1 MSIVRGIRKAA
12 SGPGAALGGVLTPS
26 SVYGLDGFLDVENIS
41 LSREK
46 AMKLST
52 VNRCVEVRS
61 CTMAALPVYLMR
73 EDTKER
79 LRQHRL
85 SRVLWGRHNEAMT
98 RFDYERLMQVN
109 LDLSGNAYAWISRDP
124 RTGYPVE
131 LIPLQPDH
139 VTPYVALDSSL
150 WYIYTNPRTGQMYR
164 LDNADV
170 LHYKGYSLDGIEGV
184 SILHRAALTIKTG
197 LAAQEYQ
204 RSMYRNGGRPSGV
217 LTTDTDIGGKIKVK
231 KDDGT
236 TEEIS
241 KKEHIRREWE
251 KIHAGPDKGFRVAVM
266 DNGLKYQAISVSNAD
281 AQFVESEDVRVAD
294 VCRFFGTP
302 LHMVYAGKQA
312 YSSNEQNAIE
322 FSRFTLQPLVIQREQ
337 EDSYKLLLPR
347 ERTEELLRIRREM
360 KGLLRGDTAA
370 QAAWYKAMREVSAYS
385 PNDILALEDMPAV
398 EGGDSRYAS
407 LNYVPLADFQE
418 LSIARNGGAERA
430 GAGAPVP
437 EA

>member
-12 SGPGAALGGVLTPS
+12 SGPGAALGGVLTSS
-26 SVYGLDGFLDVENIS
+26 SVYGPDGFLDVENIS
-41 LSREK
+41 LSQDR

-61 CTMAALPVYLMR
+61 CTVAALPVYLMR
-73 EDTKER
+73 ESTKER
-79 LRQHRL
+79 LRDHRL
-85 SRVLWGRHNEAMT
+85 AKVLWGRPNEAMT

-109 LDLSGNAYAWISRDP
+109 LDLRGNAYAWINRDP

-150 WYIYTNPRTGQMYR
+150 WYIYTNPRTGEMFR
-164 LDNADV
+164 LSPADV
-170 LHYKGYSLDGIEGV
+170 LHYKAYSEDGIEGV
-184 SILHRAALTIKTG
+184 SILHRAALTIQTG
-197 LAAQEYQ
+197 LAAQEFQ
-204 RSMYRNGGRPSGV
+204 WAMYKNGGRPSGV
-217 LTTDTDIGGKIKVK
+217 LTTDTDIGGTIEVK
-231 KDDGT
+231 AADGT
-236 TEEIS
+236 VEKIS

-251 KIHAGPDKGFRVAVM
+251 KIHAGANNNFRVAVM
-266 DNGLKYQAISVSNAD
+266 DNGIKYQPLSVSNSD
-281 AQFVESEDVRVAD
+281 AQFVESEDIRVAD

-337 EDSYKLLLPR
+337 EDSDKLLLPR
-347 ERTEELLRIRREM
+347 ERTDGLRIRREL

-385 PNDILALEDMPAV
+385 TNDIRSFEDLPDV
-398 EGGDSRYAS
+398 PGGDSRYGSWNYGPLS
-407 LNYVPLADFQE
+407 LWEE
-418 LSIARNGGAERA
+418 LSVIRALGGK
-430 GAGAPVP
+430 AP
-437 EA
+437 EGE